1 MRAALGSLSSERMVK
16 ADTIASWVIFDPAG
30 TITSHVNASSI
41 TDNGGGDWTV
51 NWTVP
56 FSDANWCVVGAAVGT
71 TNVVTVAVK
80 QSAALTA
87 ASVNIVTGGGTGVV
101 QDPTGSPELFVG
113 GIGH

>member
-1 MRAALGSLSSERMVK
+1 MRAALGSLSSERL
-16 ADTIASWVIFDPAG
+16 DRGETISAWVIFDPAG

-51 NWTVP
+51 NWAVP
-56 FSDANWCVVGAAVGT
+56 FSNADWCVVGAAVGT

-80 QSAALTA
+80 ASVALTPT
-87 ASVNIVTGGGTGVV
+87 SVNIVTGGGTGVV